1 MKHKYNYNYNWKDII
16 DRNFAEIERMIE
28 VKIEEAVEELRREG
42 RLPPNDCG
50 DREGI
55 GEEV

>member
-1 MKHKYNYNYNWKDII
+1 MITKHDYNSWQEFMDK
-16 DRNFAEIERMIE
+16 NFAEFERV
-28 VKIEEAVEELRREG
+28 VKEKVGEAVEELRREG
-42 RLPPNDCG
+42 RLPSNDCG

>member
-1 MKHKYNYNYNWKDII
+1 MRHDYNSWQEFMDEK
-16 DRNFAEIERMIE
+16 FAEFERDVKE
-28 VKIEEAVEELRREG
+28 KIEEAVEELRREG
-42 RLPPNDCG
+42 RLPSEGNDCG